1 MATLLCPGGCIA
13 ALVRLL
19 TGWGWD
25 GLDIGALRYLE
36 YCSWSQLIWRD
47 VELQFRTFMVIL
59 W

>member
-47 VELQFRTFMVIL
+47 VEAAI
-59 W
+59 

>member
-36 YCSWSQLIWRD
+36 YWRCLHGNKH
-47 VELQFRTFMVIL
+47 VLGL
-59 W
+59 N